1 MLARPDRVPCA
12 LLGTF
17 GGGGAHKAG
26 VCNRHQRIPV
36 CTLGARDSI
45 VANARTH
52 IRAGIIIKRR
62 AVPVLMCR
70 AAVPIS
76 LRISVLRRKR
86 CAQLAPTATSIFFCA
101 YDRRGTDRQP
111 GPARPGP
118 ALNSQVG
125 GVGLPCLCGWVKS
138 SFAAFA
144 TPGWLGVCV
153 YNSRHAAAVPP
164 KVRCSLRRR
173 RRQRQRE
180 PKFITGSKPN

>member
-1 MLARPDRVPCA
+1 MARPDRVPCA

-17 GGGGAHKAG
+17 GGGAHKAG

-144 TPGWLGVCV
+144 TPGGWVCV
-153 YNSRHAAAVPP
+153 YTTADMPP
-164 KVRCSLRRR
+164 PSPLKFGARSGGGDGNGSVNQSL
-173 RRQRQRE
+173 
-180 PKFITGSKPN
+180 

>member
-1 MLARPDRVPCA
+1 M
-12 LLGTF
+12 
-17 GGGGAHKAG
+17 
-26 VCNRHQRIPV
+26 CNRHQRIPV

-62 AVPVLMCR
+62 AVPVLMFR

-118 ALNSQVG
+118 ALNSQVW

-144 TPGWLGVCV
+144 TPGGWVCV
-153 YNSRHAAAVPP
+153 YTTADMPP
-164 KVRCSLRRR
+164 PSPLKFGARSGGGDGNGSVNQSL
-173 RRQRQRE
+173 
-180 PKFITGSKPN
+180 